1 MSGLN
6 QSGVS
11 SLTKRTAKEDE
22 SGETESETDK
32 DQATP
37 KKLSLS
43 PSRLSVN
50 PPTNQQIQSSSCS
63 TQKMIA
69 PPSEEAPVITTSNEP
84 ILHHHSPNTTAVV
97 CVPELKA
104 KGEGLSSQ
112 VGTTWN
118 ESDLRLATSGDR
130 KPLTVTRD
138 SLSSPLLQL
147 HPRIL
152 TTKTNSSIIEE
163 EGEGERGSERV
174 GAFASLPLISIAE
187 SHKPTEE
194 GKTSPTAQPEREEK
208 AAVTNSLSLPRA
220 ASEPPVEVGDPDTH
234 MQQLGSSVAEVEM
247 KGCASGMETLGDRD
261 CVQED
266 DKLSPSLPQASDGL
280 IASSNQPQGTV
291 TKANTKS
298 FALGESVGQDLSP
311 PVEPEKDERT
321 DNKIVLFLTKTTS
334 ETTSNQNGE
343 GSMATKMPALMES
356 GEPGNERVKVFST
369 VSDVSSVG
377 MDRAG
382 KVREGGEEERQ
393 LVEEKGM
400 REKEKE
406 GEDEEGDK
414 MARTSH
420 SKQTTPQGE
429 EGEDFQWR
437 EVVLQVAGEGLE
449 TELKELQGALEAAG
463 LPGIAARTQLGISD
477 RAGAGDISSATRD
490 CSFQLESS
498 VSKDRLK
505 MSRELQSRQKSE
517 FGSSVSGPGRNRDQV
532 MPHKRNFFSEFEMSQ
547 NKEPDCSERAIDLTS
562 PEGRRLAGGEKEVHQ
577 QHMFSVSEVGEKM
590 QRKISGKT
598 ETGHLAARME
608 GDTDDYASDHEHMSV
623 SGVFKKGGRRE
634 GEGRGEEDG
643 GLEGAIR
650 ALAKEELSSITR
662 ELLFQRD
669 SRRQHLDVG
678 PSERRG
684 VVRRRGLV
692 AKGCNGH
699 EVTQN
704 ETKTGTVTRKSG
716 LATPKSG
723 PFALKTGLSG
733 SKTGSYKSGSA
744 PTGLI
749 GGLKPRLKGSKT
761 SLSSSKQCLPTSV
774 AGSVARLDRG
784 ADSKSTRGGRGGGE
798 RREERERR
806 KSGRE
811 VEILKAE
818 VKSLKQALIEQQVCV
833 YYTTQS

>member
-1 MSGLN
+1 M
-6 QSGVS
+6 
-11 SLTKRTAKEDE
+11 
-22 SGETESETDK
+22 GE
-32 DQATP
+32 
-37 KKLSLS
+37 
-43 PSRLSVN
+43 
-50 PPTNQQIQSSSCS
+50 
-63 TQKMIA
+63 
-69 PPSEEAPVITTSNEP
+69 
-84 ILHHHSPNTTAVV
+84 
-97 CVPELKA
+97 
-104 KGEGLSSQ
+104 
-112 VGTTWN
+112 
-118 ESDLRLATSGDR
+118 
-130 KPLTVTRD
+130 
-138 SLSSPLLQL
+138 
-147 HPRIL
+147 
-152 TTKTNSSIIEE
+152 
-163 EGEGERGSERV
+163 
-174 GAFASLPLISIAE
+174 FASLPLISIAE

-194 GKTSPTAQPEREEK
+194 GKTAPIAQPEREEK
-208 AAVTNSLSLPRA
+208 AAVTNSVSLPRA

-247 KGCASGMETLGDRD
+247 KGCVSGMETLGDRD

-266 DKLSPSLPQASDGL
+266 DKLSPSLPQASHGL
-280 IASSNQPQGTV
+280 IASSNQPQDTV
-291 TKANTKS
+291 TKANTQS

-334 ETTSNQNGE
+334 GTSTSNQNGE

-377 MDRAG
+377 MDRAE

-393 LVEEKGM
+393 LVEEKGV

-420 SKQTTPQGE
+420 SKQTTPQRE
-429 EGEDFQWR
+429 EGEDCQWR

-449 TELKELQGALEAAG
+449 RELKELQGALEAAG

-517 FGSSVSGPGRNRDQV
+517 YGSSVSGSGRNRN
-532 MPHKRNFFSEFEMSQ
+532 HKRNFFSEFEMSQ
-547 NKEPDCSERAIDLTS
+547 NKEPDCSERATDLTS

-608 GDTDDYASDHEHMSV
+608 GDTDDYASDQHMSV
-623 SGVFKKGGRRE
+623 SGVFQKGGRRE

-669 SRRQHLDVG
+669 SRRQHLDVE
-678 PSERRG
+678 PSERWG

-749 GGLKPRLKGSKT
+749 GGLKPFLKGSKT
-761 SLSSSKQCLPTSV
+761 SSKQGLPTSV

-784 ADSKSTRGGRGGGE
+784 ADSKSTRGGGGGE
-798 RREERERR
+798 INGERERR
-806 KSGRE
+806 ESGRE